1 MLFGIPNDEK
11 DPIINQFNFILL
23 MGRYYIYKAKKAGT
37 KLDVY
42 LFLIECKNHLSM
54 EQNIMAANNESEKF
68 NKNWSDIF
76 ENL

>member
-1 MLFGIPNDEK
+1 M
-11 DPIINQFNFILL
+11 LL
-23 MGRYYIYKAKKAGT
+23 MGRYYIIIQTKKAGT

-54 EQNIMAANNESEKF
+54 EHNIMAANNESEKLK
-68 NKNWSDIF
+68 KNWSDIF

>member
-1 MLFGIPNDEK
+1 
-11 DPIINQFNFILL
+11 
-23 MGRYYIYKAKKAGT
+23 MGRYYIYKSKKAGT

-54 EQNIMAANNESEKF
+54 EHNIMAANNESEKF
-68 NKNWSDIF
+68 EKNWSNIF